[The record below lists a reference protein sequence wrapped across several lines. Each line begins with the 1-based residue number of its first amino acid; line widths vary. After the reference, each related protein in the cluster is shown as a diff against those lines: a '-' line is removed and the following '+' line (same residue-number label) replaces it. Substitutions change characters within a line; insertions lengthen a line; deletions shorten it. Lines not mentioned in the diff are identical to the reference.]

1 MPGDTPRPGPA
12 IGPRIRAWAVLFI
25 VTIVGSAIA
34 NGDWFPAESAPQA
47 SQPGPVRE
55 VLAAQ
60 AATAAPTP
68 HPPPTPAATPAPT
81 PVPTVEPQPE
91 PLPAAPVAPPEPPE
105 PPAPILY
112 APPQAPPPAIA
123 HNELSRSV
131 MSLVNERRA
140 ASGLAALL
148 PNAALIN
155 AAQRYAELHFA
166 TGPYQLSHT
175 LDGMPKDRAA
185 RAGYG
190 GGVGEVIVTG
200 SPSAQTLVDLW
211 MASPPHYSVIMGGQ
225 YSDIGVGCA
234 VGPYADGAGNVFE
247 TALCVGMAGIP

>member
-1 MPGDTPRPGPA
+1 
-12 IGPRIRAWAVLFI
+12 
-25 VTIVGSAIA
+25 
-34 NGDWFPAESAPQA
+34 
-47 SQPGPVRE
+47 
-55 VLAAQ
+55 
-60 AATAAPTP
+60 
-68 HPPPTPAATPAPT
+68 
-81 PVPTVEPQPE
+81 
-91 PLPAAPVAPPEPPE
+91 
-105 PPAPILY
+105 
-112 APPQAPPPAIA
+112 
-123 HNELSRSV
+123 
-131 MSLVNERRA
+131 MSSVNERRA

-166 TGPYQLSHT
+166 AGPYQLSHT
-175 LDGMPKDRAA
+175 LDGMPSDRAA
-185 RAGYG
+185 RAGYS